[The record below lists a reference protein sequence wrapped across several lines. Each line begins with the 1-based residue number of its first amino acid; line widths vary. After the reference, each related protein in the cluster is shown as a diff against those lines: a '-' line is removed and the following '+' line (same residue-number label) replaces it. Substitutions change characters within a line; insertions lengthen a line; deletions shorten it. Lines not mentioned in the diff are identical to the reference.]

1 MVILMFLLNTL
12 FSRFGICTNCW
23 LLYLVSLVLLVA
35 KWITKL
41 RIEHTSLPNL
51 RIDFFPHSYHR
62 HRRINWGAFQFS
74 IVVKRGCYDQ
84 VWVDYDSSNVDF
96 TATKVQPGC
105 KRIQKKCMLL
115 TNVLLFLCFMDVYAL
130 EVLFPINETII
141 HRNMEFGPYYGNSCI
156 WWLNRWVV
164 AIVGSL
170 VVSDPQVVCE
180 DVDENYSEQ
189 IVLTMKSDNDID
201 CPFEYQVWLVG
212 DCVFVQSSWK
222 MRAPKQL
229 SLWITSFE
237 IIIWTHYLQTKP
249 LPLLFSIDMTL

>member
-1 MVILMFLLNTL
+1 M
-12 FSRFGICTNCW
+12 
-23 LLYLVSLVLLVA
+23 
-35 KWITKL
+35 
-41 RIEHTSLPNL
+41 H
-51 RIDFFPHSYHR
+51 
-62 HRRINWGAFQFS
+62 
-74 IVVKRGCYDQ
+74 
-84 VWVDYDSSNVDF
+84 
-96 TATKVQPGC
+96 
-105 KRIQKKCMLL
+105 L

-156 WWLNRWVV
+156 WWSSRWVV

-222 MRAPKQL
+222 MRVPKQL
-229 SLWITSFE
+229 SLWITSLE
-237 IIIWTHYLQTKP
+237 IIIWTHYLRTKP